1 MRAGKQ
7 TQTITCIT
15 HTHTDTHARDTVRC
29 APLELLSLYIPAL
42 PPLDIFFYSI
52 FVRSMQ
58 LYPNSNKNTRRHT
71 QEMPEYLFLHQSKFR
86 FSYTNFVLFFIFRF
100 FFVCYLLFTFFY
112 ACVFRSFVRWL
123 SFHFCAARLLRFAPL
138 SLSLS
143 YYFSFTLYKIYL
155 LICQNIL
162 PHTEYCCFSRYVL
175 DQQFTDLSHVSVSHK
190 ISVKIAII
198 FNNLR
203 ALISKSVGTKQM
215 RLREPHSSSSM
226 NSSSLRLSMAHK
238 VVLANA
244 DKRKINALK
253 MPKKYHA
260 NASENVNS
268 RYLSVLLHNR

>member
-1 MRAGKQ
+1 
-7 TQTITCIT
+7 
-15 HTHTDTHARDTVRC
+15 
-29 APLELLSLYIPAL
+29 
-42 PPLDIFFYSI
+42 
-52 FVRSMQ
+52 MQ

-100 FFVCYLLFTFFY
+100 FLFAIYYSPFSMRACFV
-112 ACVFRSFVRWL
+112 RSFVDWVFTFAQRVCFV
-123 SFHFCAARLLRFAPL
+123 SLR

-143 YYFSFTLYKIYL
+143 HYFSFTLYKIYL

>member
-1 MRAGKQ
+1 
-7 TQTITCIT
+7 
-15 HTHTDTHARDTVRC
+15 
-29 APLELLSLYIPAL
+29 
-42 PPLDIFFYSI
+42 
-52 FVRSMQ
+52 MQ

-86 FSYTNFVLFFIFRF
+86 FSYSISCCFS
-100 FFVCYLLFTFFY
+100 FFVFFCLLFIIHLFL
-112 ACVFRSFVRWL
+112 CVRVSFVRSL
-123 SFHFCAARLLRFAPL
+123 IEFSLLRSAFASFRSAL
-138 SLSLS
+138 SLSH
-143 YYFSFTLYKIYL
+143 YFSFTLYKIYL

-253 MPKKYHA
+253 MPKKIPCERKWKRKQQIFIGA
-260 NASENVNS
+260 AAQSVN
-268 RYLSVLLHNR
+268 RCA